1 MEGGT
6 DRAEVEEVLGLS
18 IVCSRAA
25 RCKTEKV
32 KSPNLVK
39 IMSSSADVVLIQQ
52 ITGLYIMSCRWRNQC
67 RGEPGGTRFSPT
79 GRICERCSFVPVSGS
94 SWNLNVH
101 VQIDGF
107 YFTDLFFTLIPEYRK
122 KRWGGKMW
130 LNPVLLKHHQ
140 RQFLSLC
147 PLLYY
152 KCTNSNTPQHH
163 NTCSEFIF
171 DHKTDKTQ
179 SGSRR
184 RSRRHFLKGQFS
196 VNKDQMT

>member
-1 MEGGT
+1 MEILLEGETDGGR
-6 DRAEVEEVLGLS
+6 DGPGRGGGGSGSFYCLQPS
-18 IVCSRAA
+18 CSLQNW
-25 RCKTEKV
+25 KV

-67 RGEPGGTRFSPT
+67 RGEPRGTRFSPT

-163 NTCSEFIF
+163 NTCSEFTF

-184 RSRRHFLKGQFS
+184 R
-196 VNKDQMT
+196 MT

>member
-1 MEGGT
+1 MIKDLMDGNPIRGRKGWREGRTGP
-6 DRAEVEEVLGLS
+6 RWRRFWVFLLSAAELQNW
-18 IVCSRAA
+18 
-25 RCKTEKV
+25 KV

-122 KRWGGKMW
+122 KMMRRENVTESCFIKTSSAAVFVS
-130 LNPVLLKHHQ
+130 LSTVVL
-140 RQFLSLC
+140 
-147 PLLYY
+147 
-152 KCTNSNTPQHH
+152 
-163 NTCSEFIF
+163 
-171 DHKTDKTQ
+171 
-179 SGSRR
+179 
-184 RSRRHFLKGQFS
+184 
-196 VNKDQMT
+196 